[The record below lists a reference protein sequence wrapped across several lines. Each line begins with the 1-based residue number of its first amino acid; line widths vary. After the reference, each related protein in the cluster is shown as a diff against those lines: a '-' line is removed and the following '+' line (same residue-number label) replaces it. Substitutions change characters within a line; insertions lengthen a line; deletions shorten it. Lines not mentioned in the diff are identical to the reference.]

1 MASKNSIFTSATLLS
16 LAVGLFLLLSGLQ
29 TMIDFNSAT
38 AKTARA
44 LLGLV
49 GADQT
54 NEIVTMAIAV
64 FKVLAGV
71 LLMVGPFGIL
81 TFAIRTIAFWVIVGA
96 WLVVLVWT
104 FLLTGRILKPTVM
117 SWLQDLSL
125 NVAIL
130 AALWTLKPEK

>member
-29 TMIDFNSAT
+29 TLIDLNSDT
-38 AKTARA
+38 AKFAGA
-44 LLGLV
+44 VLNFV

-54 NEIVTMAIAV
+54 TKIVTMAIAV

-81 TFAIRTIAFWVIVGA
+81 TIAIRTIAFWVTIGVWVA
-96 WLVVLVWT
+96 VLVWT
-104 FLLTGRILKPTVM
+104 FALTGRILKPTVM
-117 SWLQDLSL
+117 TWLQELSL
-125 NVAIL
+125 HVAIL
-130 AALWTLKPEK
+130 AALWSLKPEK